1 MKFLLEILKR
11 KIFNLFVTIDIKC
24 IFCTRGANEAGILL
38 SGLEGYICSHCIEQ
52 AYQIIHSSFLKK
64 KYCLL
69 PKTKSPKELKS
80 FIDRYVIGQEK
91 AKKILSVGVFNH
103 YKRLAANLDI
113 DKSNILLLGKTGTG
127 KTLLVWSI
135 SRFLN
140 VPFTIID
147 STIITEAGYVGE
159 DVESI
164 LTRLLLAADYDISAA
179 EKGIVFI
186 DEIDKISRKN
196 NNPSITRDV
205 SGEGVQQA
213 LLKIIEGSIVNV
225 PPHGGRKHTDQ
236 KMISINTHNILF
248 IAGGAF
254 NGLENIIKNR
264 LNKKHSS
271 IGYRDCAQYYN
282 YYDSELLQYTTPTDL
297 FSFGLIP
304 ELIGRFPII
313 TSMNP
318 LDEKTLYRIMIEPKN
333 ALIKQYQ
340 KLFAMDN
347 VYLKITDK
355 AIRKIVKKTLIM
367 GLGARGLKNMCEKIF
382 NDFLFYIENYKGS
395 IEIDENII
403 DNKIINLLQK

>member
-1 MKFLLEILKR
+1 M
-11 KIFNLFVTIDIKC
+11 VIDIKC
-24 IFCTRGANEAGILL
+24 IFCTRRKNEVSLLL
-38 SGLEGYICSHCIEQ
+38 SGLEGNICSHCIEQ
-52 AYQIIHSSFLKK
+52 AYQIIHSSSLKRK
-64 KYCLL
+64 KYCLV
-69 PKTKSPKELKS
+69 PKNKSPKELKS

-91 AKKILSVGVFNH
+91 TKKILSVAVFNH
-103 YKRLAANLDI
+103 YKRLTAYLDI

-147 STIITEAGYVGE
+147 ATILTEAGYVGE

-164 LTRLLLAADYDISAA
+164 LTRLLLAADYDVAAA
-179 EKGIVFI
+179 ENGIVFI

-196 NNPSITRDV
+196 DNPSITRDV

-213 LLKIIEGSIVNV
+213 LLKIIEGSVVNV
-225 PPHGGRKHTDQ
+225 PPHGGRKHPDQ

-254 NGLENIIKNR
+254 NGLENIIKKR
-264 LNKKHSS
+264 LNNRRSS
-271 IGYRDCAQYYN
+271 IGYKNYTQSSN
-282 YYDSELLQYTTPTDL
+282 YYGSEFLQYTTPIDL

-304 ELIGRFPII
+304 ELIGRFPVI
-313 TSMNP
+313 SYMDS

-347 VYLKITDK
+347 VHLKITDK
-355 AIRKIVKKTLIM
+355 AIRKIVKKTLIL
-367 GLGARGLKNMCEKIF
+367 GLGARGLRSMCEKIF
-382 NDFLFYIENYKGS
+382 NDFLFYIENNKGS
-395 IEIDENII
+395 IDIDENII
-403 DNKIINLLQK
+403 DNKILNLLQK

>member
-1 MKFLLEILKR
+1 MIK
-11 KIFNLFVTIDIKC
+11 DIKC
-24 IFCTRGANEAGILL
+24 IFCTLVKNEAGLL
-38 SGLEGYICSHCIEQ
+38 FSGLEGLICHRCIEQ
-52 AYQIIHSSFLKK
+52 AYQRIHSFSKKKK
-64 KYCLL
+64 KYCIVT
-69 PKTKSPKELKS
+69 KTKSPKELKS

-91 AKKILSVGVFNH
+91 TKKILSVAVFNH
-103 YKRLAANLDI
+103 YKRLAAYLNI
-113 DKSNILLLGKTGTG
+113 DKSNILMLGKTGTG

-147 STIITEAGYVGE
+147 ATILTEAGYVGE

-186 DEIDKISRKN
+186 DEIDKISLKN
-196 NNPSITRDV
+196 DNPSITRDV

-213 LLKIIEGSIVNV
+213 LLKIIEGSVVNV
-225 PPHGGRKHTDQ
+225 PPHGGRKHPAK

-254 NGLENIIKNR
+254 NGLEKIIKKR
-264 LNKKHSS
+264 LNNKRSS
-271 IGYRDCAQYYN
+271 IGYNNSEHYSNSYYT
-282 YYDSELLQYTTPTDL
+282 ELLQYTTPKDL
-297 FSFGLIP
+297 FYFGLLP

-313 TSMNP
+313 TYMHSLN
-318 LDEKTLYRIMIEPKN
+318 EKILYRIMIEPKN

-347 VYLKITDK
+347 VHLRITDK

-367 GLGARGLKNMCEKIF
+367 GLGARGLRNICEKIF
-382 NDFLFYIENYKGS
+382 NDFFFYIENYKGS

-403 DNKIINLLQK
+403 DNKIVNFLQK

>member
-1 MKFLLEILKR
+1 ML
-11 KIFNLFVTIDIKC
+11 IDIKC
-24 IFCTRGANEAGILL
+24 IFCTRSKNEVSLLL
-38 SGLEGYICSHCIEQ
+38 SGIEGHICSHCIEQ
-52 AYQIIHSSFLKK
+52 AYQIIHSSSLKRQ
-64 KYCLL
+64 KYCLV

-91 AKKILSVGVFNH
+91 AKKILSVAVFNH
-103 YKRLAANLDI
+103 YKRLAADLDI

-127 KTLLVWSI
+127 KTLLIWSI

-140 VPFTIID
+140 IPFTIID
-147 STIITEAGYVGE
+147 ATILTEAGYVGE

-164 LTRLLLAADYDISAA
+164 LTRLLLAANYDVAA
-179 EKGIVFI
+179 TEKGIVFI

-196 NNPSITRDV
+196 DNPSITRDV

-225 PPHGGRKHTDQ
+225 PPHGGRKHPDQ

-254 NGLENIIKNR
+254 NGVENIIKKR
-264 LNKKHSS
+264 LNNKISS
-271 IGYRDCAQYYN
+271 IGYKNCTPSYN
-282 YYDSELLQYTTPTDL
+282 YYGKKLLQYTTPTDL

-313 TSMNP
+313 TYMNF

-333 ALIKQYQ
+333 ALIKQYK
-340 KLFAMDN
+340 KLFAMDK
-347 VYLKITDK
+347 VKLKITDK

-367 GLGARGLKNMCEKIF
+367 GLGARGLRNMCEKIF
-382 NDFLFYIENYKGS
+382 NDLFFYIENYKGS

-403 DNKIINLLQK
+403 DNKIVNLLKK